1 MVDVTYIEM
10 RGDNLSMCSEVSLLS
25 SYVQVDADSTG
36 GGSCQYLRYIDA
48 SPVLYDADIDIKDS
62 VTANHQAG
70 VYYVS
75 IITEA

>member
-10 RGDNLSMCSEVSLLS
+10 DVDSLMMCSKVSLLS

-36 GGSCQYLRYIDA
+36 GGTCQYLRYISA
-48 SPVLYDADIDIKDS
+48 APVLYDADIDIKDS
-62 VTANHQAG
+62 VTANQYDI
-70 VYYVS
+70 YYVS

>member
-1 MVDVTYIEM
+1 MVDVTYITTSV
-10 RGDNLSMCSEVSLLS
+10 NSLSMCSEVSLLS

-36 GGSCQYLRYIDA
+36 GVSCKYLRYIDG

-62 VTANHQAG
+62 VTANQYD